1 MAGTTPP
8 PPYPPFFSAVQMAGA
23 DCGGAVS
30 FDERSIFLLE
40 DGKWLYREA
49 DEEYEA
55 SVDVVSKRR
64 YNRATRIDKPK
75 GASQG

>member
-1 MAGTTPP
+1 
-8 PPYPPFFSAVQMAGA
+8 MAGA

-40 DGKWLYREA
+40 DGQWLYREA
-49 DEEYEA
+49 DEDYEA

-64 YNRATRIDKPK
+64 YKRAARMDKPK
-75 GASQG
+75 GTPTR